1 MKIKYIITSILLSF
15 TFYSCK
21 EADTRTVQQK
31 ASSSDYILLD
41 EGQTSLEFSSSAAG
55 KTAYMVTSSINDE
68 EVSLTSNN
76 SSNLSINQRFL
87 NTLDMDDLKNHIIK
101 ESEINL
107 SSRSTTTY
115 SVGDTKYFYY
125 LSYSTDDKDTYTKKK
140 ATLKYIG
147 TNCLV
152 WYISDSVTISDPPDF
167 EEVANTFDTVY
178 ELETQIFG
186 SNVPLIKYSNII
198 SISSSDKF
206 NILMCD
212 IAGDCT
218 NEDNYGI
225 YGYYYAAD
233 LFKNSTLTSGYT
245 SNENQVLYIDSKLYK
260 NVPDQGRS
268 TIVHEFQH
276 ALNFVT
282 KTLNYNLSS
291 STWYN
296 EMLSMLAE
304 ETFQQYLGITD
315 SDSPKGRLP
324 FFNCYS
330 ASGFSS
336 IWGVA
341 TSGTYDYAN
350 SYAFGTYLLHNYGGL
365 DLLKQI
371 ATNNYVNEDSIYRA
385 LSSLGYSETF
395 ETVVLKF
402 GKLFVNSFYD
412 DDTVTTLNKN
422 ITPGLSDSETFKELL
437 TEDGYIY
444 TAIDLKD
451 YDYEVSQEETSYLY
465 NTNGPYILLSNCYKN
480 TIYPTGFYV
489 NYIGTVPDSGVLT
502 GFTSKTITSDNVFSY
517 IYLK

>member
-1 MKIKYIITSILLSF
+1 MKIKYIIASILLSF

-21 EADTRTVQQK
+21 EADTRTIQQK

-41 EGQTSLEFSSSAAG
+41 QGQTSLELSSSAAG

-68 EVSLTSNN
+68 KVDLTSTN
-76 SSNLSINQRFL
+76 SNNLSINQRFL
-87 NTLDMDDLKNHIIK
+87 NSLDMNELKNNIIK
-101 ESEINL
+101 DQIPNL

-115 SVGDTKYFYY
+115 SLGETKYFYY
-125 LSYSTDDKDTYTKKK
+125 LKDSDKNQYSKGY
-140 ATLKYIG
+140 ATLKYSG
-147 TNCLV
+147 KNCLV
-152 WYISDSVTISDPPDF
+152 WYISDSVTKSNLPDF
-167 EEVANTFDTVY
+167 QEVANTFDTVY

-186 SNVPLIKYSNII
+186 SNVPLINYSNII

-206 NILMCD
+206 NIVMCD
-212 IAGDCT
+212 IDDDCT
-218 NEDNYGI
+218 QVDDYGI
-225 YGYYYAAD
+225 YGYYNSAD
-233 LFKNSTLTSGYT
+233 LFTQEYLSKYGYKDK

-282 KTLNYNLSS
+282 KSLNYNLSS

-304 ETFQQYLGITD
+304 ETFQQYLGISD

-324 FFNCYS
+324 FFNSCS
-330 ASGFSS
+330 SGGFSS

-371 ATNNYVNEDSIYRA
+371 ATNNYVNEDSIYSA

-412 DDTVTTLNKN
+412 DDNVATLNKN

-451 YDYEVSQEETSYLY
+451 YDYEVSDTKYYY
-465 NTNGPYILLSNCYKN
+465 NTDGPHILLSDCYMDN
-480 TIYPTGFYV
+480 IYPTGFYV
-489 NYIGTVPDSGVLT
+489 NYIGTIPENGVLT
-502 GFTSKTITSDNVFSY
+502 GFTSKTITSDNAFSY
-517 IYLK
+517 IYIK